1 MICPQSEDSHRF
13 SGAGQSSSSCAHGVT
28 AGALNCRYDSRVHCI
43 VHMRNTRFPAVAAFF
58 TTSMLGGNSAS
69 TVKCGVRRASGIG
82 MALLAAGILSGLSPD
97 ALVAGEIAGPS
108 AAARDGAIAVSVPYA
123 TNRRREHSGAS
134 SYEYGSERGSP
145 AFGQCEVTFEPIP
158 IINELAAK
166 VPFYVPAETTELR
179 VTSQRDET
187 GFLEA
192 LSDAVT
198 RTSSG
203 SVVVFVHGYNYGFD
217 RTCRVA
223 AELQRALLDEAVVL
237 MFSWPSNG
245 RPSDY
250 LPDQADVEWSV
261 PFLAHILRRLG
272 DRLGRENVQ
281 VLAHSLGTRGVV
293 FALADLSRH
302 GNERRVTGPLVLMA
316 PDFDAQAFVERLPD
330 LVPLTSGI
338 TLYASSNDT
347 PLKVSQQ
354 LHDAPR
360 LGQAGEFLTVA
371 DGMQTVDVS
380 ALGRYQVLGHEYFLF
395 HPRVAADLKILLG
408 EGRDAR
414 ARPWLEPAT
423 RDGLIYWTL
432 GAEGVDR

>member
-1 MICPQSEDSHRF
+1 
-13 SGAGQSSSSCAHGVT
+13 
-28 AGALNCRYDSRVHCI
+28 
-43 VHMRNTRFPAVAAFF
+43 MRNTRIRAVAAFF
-58 TTSMLGGNSAS
+58 TTSMFGGNSAS
-69 TVKCGVRRASGIG
+69 TVKCGVRGASGIG
-82 MALLAAGILSGLSPD
+82 VALLAVGILSGLSPD
-97 ALVAGEIAGPS
+97 ASVAGEIVGPS
-108 AAARDGAIAVSVPYA
+108 AAASDGAIAVSVPYV
-123 TNRRREHSGAS
+123 TNRRRERSGAS

-145 AFGQCEVTFEPIP
+145 AFGQCEVAFKPIP
-158 IINELAAK
+158 IINELAPK
-166 VPFYVPAETTELR
+166 VPFYVPAETTELS
-179 VTSQRDET
+179 VASQLDEDA
-187 GFLEA
+187 FLEA
-192 LSDAVT
+192 LSEAVT

-203 SVVVFVHGYNYGFD
+203 SVVVFVHGYNYGFE

-293 FALADLSRH
+293 FALADLSRK
-302 GNERRVTGPLVLMA
+302 GGDRRVTGPLVLMA
-316 PDFDAQAFVERLPD
+316 PDFDAQAFVDRLPD
-330 LVPLTSGI
+330 LVSLTSGI

-371 DGMQTVDVS
+371 EGMQTVDVS

-408 EGRDAR
+408 AGRDAR
-414 ARPWLEPAT
+414 ARPGLEPVAGN
-423 RDGLIYWTL
+423 GLVYWKL
-432 GAEGVDR
+432 RADDVDK